1 MFRGDAMHS
10 GTYAGPAPRQFHRV
24 KWKFPTGDRVISS
37 PVFKDNVIYF
47 GGDDG
52 NVYAVD
58 AATGRQ
64 IWKRA
69 TNGPVPATP
78 AIADG
83 TVYIGSYDGK
93 FYAFNAQTGALKWKF
108 ATDGER
114 RFEAKGLHGMQPKNQ
129 TIADP
134 FDIFLSS
141 PVVANGV
148 VYFGS
153 GDGNLYALDSATG
166 DLRWKFKTGDV
177 VHASPALAD
186 GVLFFGSWDSYFYAV
201 DAATGKE
208 KWRFHGGEDPT
219 DAQSGRVPIFAC
231 GGERNRL
238 HRLS

>member
-1 MFRGDAMHS
+1 MKVSPILVPLASVCVTAALNAQSMFRADPKHS
-10 GTYAGPAPRQFHRV
+10 GAYAGPAPRQFHRV

-93 FYAFNAQTGALKWKF
+93 FYAFNAKTGAVKWKF

-114 RFEAKGLHGMQPKNQ
+114 RFEAKGLNGLQPKNQ

-134 FDIFLSS
+134 FDVFLSS
-141 PVVANGV
+141 PVVANGS

-153 GDGNLYALDSATG
+153 GDGNL
-166 DLRWKFKTGDV
+166 
-177 VHASPALAD
+177 
-186 GVLFFGSWDSYFYAV
+186 
-201 DAATGKE
+201 
-208 KWRFHGGEDPT
+208 
-219 DAQSGRVPIFAC
+219 
-231 GGERNRL
+231 
-238 HRLS
+238 